1 MFIDSESNQNIS
13 SFADENFSNH
23 PGFIDALWNP
33 IKDVITPQKQEE
45 KRYKEEEAK
54 QKARCNYSAG
64 DSCADL
70 NNCENYFQGV
80 YNANTGNTRVP
91 KRIRKAA
98 NYHRNKIVGYMNA
111 RDCDGATSAIDTAQE
126 QTWQSNQEAID
137 AQAAAAAAE
146 AAAQASIKEA
156 EVDANIRIE
165 QEKLRNAKAIKALER
180 EAKIRQD
187 AEESKQLALDEKN
200 KMIMFGGAAVGVIL
214 LVLILNK

>member
-1 MFIDSESNQNIS
+1 
-13 SFADENFSNH
+13 
-23 PGFIDALWNP
+23 
-33 IKDVITPQKQEE
+33 
-45 KRYKEEEAK
+45 
-54 QKARCNYSAG
+54 
-64 DSCADL
+64 
-70 NNCENYFQGV
+70 
-80 YNANTGNTRVP
+80 
-91 KRIRKAA
+91 
-98 NYHRNKIVGYMNA
+98 MNA